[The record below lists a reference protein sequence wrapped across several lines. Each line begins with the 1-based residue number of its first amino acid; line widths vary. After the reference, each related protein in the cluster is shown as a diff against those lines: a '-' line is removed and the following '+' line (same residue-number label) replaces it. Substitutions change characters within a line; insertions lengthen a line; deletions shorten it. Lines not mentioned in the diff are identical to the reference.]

1 MTSKLSTRSDYRRA
15 LLQPLAIGMVF
26 LLLVIGSAGV
36 WWEHNDLEN
45 RRVVAA
51 EGVSQALKLA
61 IERDTDK
68 LKGLLLV
75 IARDQPFQQAFVRR
89 DRDALLAAAMPL
101 YTALRAEHDITLF
114 YFIAPDRRMVLRVQ
128 APQRHGDE
136 INRHTLLQAQRSG
149 QPSAGLE
156 LGTLG
161 VFTLRVVQPWLDAQG
176 QTLGY
181 IELGIEIDKTLE
193 KLQALTGVGLY
204 SLIDKAR
211 VRQPQW
217 EAGMKMIGRSHDWN
231 RFPNQVLVGLPN
243 QPVRHRIPETV
254 LQQAAAT
261 RHTVIRT
268 TVDQRSLAIESQAL
282 KDASGQEV
290 GRMLLVL
297 DLTTDEAA
305 HRRALAVMLG
315 AALLTG
321 LMLLLLS
328 DRVICNVYARLHETR
343 QERDSYLNRAEKD
356 GLTGLYR
363 QDVFLQALEQ
373 QIVHAHGTGREFGLL
388 LIDIDF
394 FKQVNDSHGHRTG
407 DHVLSTLAQLLRDC
421 VRPGDLV
428 ARYGG
433 EEFAVILPDTGRDI
447 AFDVAERIRISVGQH
462 PFLVTDNPLTIT
474 LSIGIGMA
482 PDAGMT
488 VEKLINAT
496 DQALYQAKR
505 SGRNRSIT
513 VG

>member
-1 MTSKLSTRSDYRRA
+1 
-15 LLQPLAIGMVF
+15 MVF
-26 LLLVIGSAGV
+26 LLLVIGSAGF
-36 WWEHNDLEN
+36 WWEHNDLEH
-45 RRVVAA
+45 RRALAA
-51 EGVSQALKLA
+51 ESARQALKLA

-75 IARDQPFQQAFVRR
+75 IARDQQFKQAFVQR
-89 DRDALLAAAMPL
+89 DRDALLAAATPL
-101 YTALRAEHDITLF
+101 YTALRAEHDITHF

-136 INRHTLLQAQRSG
+136 INRHTLLEAQRSG

-181 IELGIEIDKTLE
+181 IELGIEIDKTLD

-204 SLIDKAR
+204 SLIDKTR
-211 VRQPQW
+211 VNQPQW
-217 EAGMKMIGRSHDWN
+217 EAGMKMVGRHHDWD

-243 QPVRHRIPETV
+243 QAERQQIPDQIL
-254 LQQAAAT
+254 LQAVST
-261 RHTVIRT
+261 RHMVIRT
-268 TVDQRSLAIESQAL
+268 TVDQRSLAIESQPL

-290 GRMLLVL
+290 GHMLLVL
-297 DLTTDEAA
+297 DLTADEAA

-343 QERDSYLNRAEKD
+343 QERDSYLSRAEKD

-363 QDVFLQALEQ
+363 QDVFLQSLEQ
-373 QIVHAHGTGREFGLL
+373 QIVHTHDTGREFGLL
-388 LIDIDF
+388 LIDIDY
-394 FKQVNDSHGHRTG
+394 FKQVNDTHGHRAG

-462 PFLVTDNPLTIT
+462 PFLVEGKMLTIT
-474 LSIGIGMA
+474 LSIGIGMGPA
-482 PDAGMT
+482 AGMT
-488 VEKLINAT
+488 VEALVNAT
-496 DQALYQAKR
+496 DQALYRAKR
-505 SGRNRSIT
+505 SGRNRSIS